1 MPAIQLRLDF
11 NPQHPIRASPFLP
24 DSTWQDVTGL
34 AYGTGV
40 RGKCLVSADLLE
52 ALDDQALYDAIWTAH
67 YTLSLN
73 YSECIRFSL
82 TLLDKLLTLKATQT
96 NHALRLGRVI
106 DFQTSR
112 FS

>member
-1 MPAIQLRLDF
+1 MPAIQLQLDF
-11 NPQHPIRASPFLP
+11 TPQPPSRVAPVLP
-24 DSTWQDVTGL
+24 DSAWKDVTGL

-40 RGKCLVSADLLE
+40 RGKCLVSAELLE

-73 YSECIRFSL
+73 YSEYIRFSL
-82 TLLDKLLTLKATQT
+82 TLPDRLLTLKATQT

-106 DFQTSR
+106 DF
-112 FS
+112 

>member
-1 MPAIQLRLDF
+1 MPAIQLQLDF
-11 NPQHPIRASPFLP
+11 SPQHPIRASPILP
-24 DSTWQDVTGL
+24 DSTWQDVTDL

-73 YSECIRFSL
+73 YSECTRFSL
-82 TLLDKLLTLKATQT
+82 ALPDRLLTLKATQT
-96 NHALRLGRVI
+96 NHALRLERVS
-106 DFQTSR
+106 DFQIRR

>member
-1 MPAIQLRLDF
+1 MPAIQLQLDF
-11 NPQHPIRASPFLP
+11 TPQPPILVDPILP
-24 DSTWQDVTGL
+24 DSTWKDVTDL

-106 DFQTSR
+106 DF
-112 FS
+112 